1 MKRRETRLITLHGE
15 SGHMS
20 LSEED
25 KKWIQTELRSSQ
37 AELRSALEE
46 KIMDTE
52 TKLLTEFHKW
62 ASPIE
67 LRLHSHATAMR
78 AIDLELES
86 VKERVTKLEPK
97 Q

>member
-1 MKRRETRLITLHGE
+1 MGLND
-15 SGHMS
+15 
-20 LSEED
+20 ED
-25 KKWIQTELRSSQ
+25 KKWIQTQ
-37 AELRSALEE
+37 NAELRSAMEQSVRNV
-46 KIMDTE
+46 E

-62 ASPIE
+62 ASPVE

-78 AIDLELES
+78 AIDLELEN